1 MVSSRDR
8 RFVSVEMVWL
18 GPSPGRRRLRFS
30 FQINDVKDPTGF
42 RRPHRLAPGGGG
54 GGYLVA
60 SEFRVNRPFPAFLR
74 RREPPKFGARNARGR
89 RGASPIQSVA
99 IRLKSGKLVAFEEKI
114 KRLSAPIR
122 LLPAPV
128 SRGAAY
134 LVACFGGVNRPAR
147 LLTALRVAG
156 RAVRTTAMLSQ
167 KARYALRALVE
178 LARAEGAQLT
188 AGELALRAD
197 APRKFLEAILLEL
210 ARNRIVV
217 SRRGKFGGY
226 SLARAPETIS
236 FAEVIRVI
244 DGPLALAPCV
254 SRLSFRKCEDCPDL
268 ATCALREALLRARD
282 ATAQVLEGYSLA
294 DAAAGEGA
302 EVFSAE
308 G

>member
-1 MVSSRDR
+1 M
-8 RFVSVEMVWL
+8 
-18 GPSPGRRRLRFS
+18 
-30 FQINDVKDPTGF
+30 
-42 RRPHRLAPGGGG
+42 
-54 GGYLVA
+54 
-60 SEFRVNRPFPAFLR
+60 
-74 RREPPKFGARNARGR
+74 
-89 RGASPIQSVA
+89 
-99 IRLKSGKLVAFEEKI
+99 
-114 KRLSAPIR
+114 
-122 LLPAPV
+122 
-128 SRGAAY
+128 
-134 LVACFGGVNRPAR
+134 
-147 LLTALRVAG
+147 RVAG
-156 RAVRTTAMLSQ
+156 RAFTREIMLSQ

-178 LARAEGAQLT
+178 LARSEGAQLT